1 MLYLPSFNIIT
12 IQYNNIAFL
21 FLNRRKITQSN
32 TMHEYVRNLVTKK
45 KAHAVHRVHIAC
57 QLMLEHVR
65 VHVPLPAAL
74 SKLVSHNVCIECSR
88 MPIFF
93 LYIYLLHKPY
103 F

>member
-45 KAHAVHRVHIAC
+45 KGACCSSGTYSLPVDVGARPCTCTTSCCAV
-57 QLMLEHVR
+57 
-65 VHVPLPAAL
+65 
-74 SKLVSHNVCIECSR
+74 
-88 MPIFF
+88 
-93 LYIYLLHKPY
+93 
-103 F
+103 